1 MSLSSSGDTSATSC
15 MGIARKKSTMECIS
29 SLRAKR
35 AKQIVTLC
43 KYVEL
48 AIIMVTGSCWQNL
61 SAERYER
68 CRFCRFIGKELD
80 RNVALILLGHLHEFY
95 TSED

>member
-15 MGIARKKSTMECIS
+15 TISIARKKSTMECIS

-35 AKQIVTLC
+35 AKQKVTLC

-48 AIIMVTGSCWQNL
+48 AIIMVTGS
-61 SAERYER
+61 
-68 CRFCRFIGKELD
+68 
-80 RNVALILLGHLHEFY
+80 
-95 TSED
+95 